1 MKNNIAEQR
10 KAGTL
15 GRKRGHSYEAKIS
28 EAINAFPTPFS
39 ITDETKGYLKHG
51 NPQEILVNKL
61 LQHLG
66 WKKCTFIKAY
76 CTGGLA
82 TAESGDK
89 TLIIEGKSIN
99 SSKSDI
105 IVVIKNE
112 DSTRT
117 IGVSIKQCNNIHPT
131 NDQLFFT
138 TATAFHELIVRN
150 GFNLSNNALIA
161 MKQFCGDLGYRPIDS
176 NDCIGRISSPERYFW
191 EEIDKKGQKE
201 WETLFRNHQ
210 DEVTRLLLQKGYAQD
225 PFPPEII
232 LHKTK
237 KTDSSDEEIAIF
249 STNEFIS
256 LSKKYGEFQLV
267 EYRVTKGRFKE
278 PQGVVHLAPRF
289 GVVQMQRGGQKQHP
303 TQLQFNL
310 KSGYF
315 YHSPFSI

>member
-28 EAINAFPTPFS
+28 EAINAFQTPFS
-39 ITDETKGYLKHG
+39 ITDETKGYPKHG

-61 LQHLG
+61 LQYLG

-249 STNEFIS
+249 STDEFIS
-256 LSKKYGEFQLV
+256 LSKNMEN
-267 EYRVTKGRFKE
+267 
-278 PQGVVHLAPRF
+278 
-289 GVVQMQRGGQKQHP
+289 
-303 TQLQFNL
+303 FNL
-310 KSGYF
+310 SNTE
-315 YHSPFSI
+315 